1 MQVWRIGHFWVVFC
15 KSLHETIHIAEN
27 LFPWRFVFMQI
38 KLTFMRDFESEALG
52 NSEMAFW
59 EDMTFLQR
67 LERTLKAKNSLRWK
81 EDNTFSYST
90 WIFFLCHIRRS
101 LEDHIHKSYLP
112 SWLDNSGCCKWCRMY
127 MFRQGNLNLG
137 PFLFFQRIRSTVDE
151 KEQKQL
157 LMDLDVVM
165 RSSACEYIVKFY
177 GALFT
182 EVIM

>member
-1 MQVWRIGHFWVVFC
+1 
-15 KSLHETIHIAEN
+15 
-27 LFPWRFVFMQI
+27 
-38 KLTFMRDFESEALG
+38 MRDFEPEALG

-90 WIFFLCHIRRS
+90 WIFFFISHH